1 MGAAGG
7 GIMAGLGLYQA
18 YGQAEGARAMGEYQN
33 TMAEINSRNS
43 EMQAD
48 GAIKRGKEAADN
60 YKKKVNSL
68 VGTQRVSYAA
78 GGVDVGYGSAQEIQD
93 ETREIG
99 ARDIATI
106 KNNAFLEAMGYKAE
120 SQNALRRGRIAQLGA
135 KNESTNTLLTGGL
148 SAARQLNDNY
158 GSSLTTNKIKSTPK
172 SEVA

>member
-7 GIMAGLGLYQA
+7 VAMAGLALYQ
-18 YGQAEGARAMGEYQN
+18 GWTQAEGAKAMGQYQN
-33 TMAEINSRNS
+33 EMAKINSANA

-48 GAIKRGKEAADN
+48 GAIKRGKEAAEN

-68 VGTQRVSYAA
+68 VGTQKVGYAA

-135 KNESTNTLLTGGL
+135 KNESANTLLTGGL